1 MLISNLT
8 PKEPLKLAL
17 KRLSEFF
24 RVLSNSRRI
33 LIIEELRD
41 GEKDVSSIASSLR
54 LHQSAISKHLSVLR
68 SHRLVVERKE
78 GRSVF
83 YRLSDPELA
92 AWIVDGL
99 KFAGPNLD
107 DTDFFLQGVEQ
118 VRSEWMSKRNE
129 EGSK

>member
-1 MLISNLT
+1 MSLLPIVLIHLVFLRLNL
-8 PKEPLKLAL
+8 
-17 KRLSEFF
+17 LSSILLNE
-24 RVLSNSRRI
+24 I

-41 GEKDVSSIASSLR
+41 GEKDVSSIASSLH

-118 VRSEWMSKRNE
+118 VRSEWTSKRNE